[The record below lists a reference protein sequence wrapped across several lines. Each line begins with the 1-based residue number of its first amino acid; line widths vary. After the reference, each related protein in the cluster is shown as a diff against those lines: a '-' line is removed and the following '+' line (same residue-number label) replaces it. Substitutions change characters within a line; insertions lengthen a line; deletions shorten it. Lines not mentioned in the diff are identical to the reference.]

1 MVTAGCANAAEQS
14 AAARIESVS
23 VRVPTVL
30 LQCARGKHN
39 IDLPECV
46 LMSMRIGC
54 GEVKVHPTD
63 ALRDRE
69 NDAELDPK
77 VGGMGRRMSGRRIP
91 LRPPLA
97 FRWPCA
103 DPRTALLSL
112 RFQWVTVTASLP
124 ARGKPNILPAADTA
138 PAAVPAA
145 CADIGWASAA
155 DPFPHR
161 CRSTCRASTASACLQ
176 KPAAHS
182 PEIVWFPCA
191 DWSGASPRPASD
203 ASSVR
208 PPRHA
213 PRRSTPPAT

>member
-112 RFQWVTVTASLP
+112 RFQWVTVYRFFTCSGKTEYPSGGGYSPSSSSNRLRRYRLGIC
-124 ARGKPNILPAADTA
+124 RGPVSTSMSQH
-138 PAAVPAA
+138 VPCKYSVSVSSKA
-145 CADIGWASAA
+145 
-155 DPFPHR
+155 
-161 CRSTCRASTASACLQ
+161 CRA
-176 KPAAHS
+176 
-182 PEIVWFPCA
+182 
-191 DWSGASPRPASD
+191 
-203 ASSVR
+203 
-208 PPRHA
+208 
-213 PRRSTPPAT
+213 